1 MFPRVKPL
9 EGRSC
14 PVGGRNW
21 KGFPSG
27 KAMESVIG
35 LNESFPE
42 KAIAVTTVGEA
53 RKFIVLRLPSLR
65 DLKLLLRVVSQVKNH
80 EQGSA
85 PVERRKNRFRRV
97 SKCGNI
103 VLKCTYHSLCP
114 WHLLVSTDR
123 KGIRNFNRQRGIA
136 HLTNAGTASVG

>member
-21 KGFPSG
+21 KGLPSG
-27 KAMESVIG
+27 KVMESDIG
-35 LNESFPE
+35 LNESLPE

-65 DLKLLLRVVSQVKNH
+65 DLKLLLRVVGQVKNH
-80 EQGSA
+80 KQRST
-85 PVERRKNRFRRV
+85 PVKRRKDCFRRV
-97 SKCGNI
+97 SKCGNV
-103 VLKCTYHSLCP
+103 VLTCTYHYLCP

-123 KGIRNFNRQRGIA
+123 KC
-136 HLTNAGTASVG
+136 